1 MGERVLVRA
10 DSLEYE
16 ISETN
21 SCLQKYIDG
30 ANSSLVALNDYC
42 TESELRGEAYESS
55 QRYFQNTYI
64 PMLEQVIS
72 ICSEII
78 SVNNTIMP
86 LFSQYV
92 PNTTGFEADTL
103 VLEDKIEQLK
113 SENRELERKIE
124 ELINF
129 MTKKPFFAIPYAHSG
144 LLKAYGDKIDV
155 NNRLIQRLQEIIDGL
170 RAFNSASVGI
180 YTEAN
185 ALIVKLKDLVNVLS
199 TDRGWN
205 GITRRL
211 VAPGVFNEKLVEL
224 EYERIWTVDGLLDIE
239 QINKIMS
246 SDVERLSV
254 QRLIALGK
262 AIDNIKLI
270 GGEEQLSQFISSCY
284 INPRSV
290 EVPDMGYC
298 TRYDLSPLAQQFIV
312 YYTFKCMEELHSN
325 NINVSLEYDKNTHL
339 AKYYEMVAKAGLLYS
354 IFDSP
359 TVSGLEIKPC
369 EDEYSKLRI
378 KIVQRQNM
386 DGEDIIGNFN
396 EFFKCAKGAGE
407 NRPYDYVLTIL
418 GTEKISEVTYR
429 NIYSEEGVYERDVPK
444 SEYPQYFISQMVNGR
459 SGRGREYSRH
469 LSEKTIQQLIGE
481 STLKDDVALSV
492 TSEVAN
498 ILIDASKGFPS
509 ALLPGLS
516 VAMAVSD
523 AIQDENERKEKVR
536 LGKSAINFSQY
547 EGVADAVGLNYL
559 PIFNSDGTAEIPI
572 SHLSVE
578 AEYEFVEWFNTKKGE
593 DYTGNKEQWSKYI
606 KQLQSNTFDVSEE
619 FWKQFGYGG
628 GHSGNEDK

>member
-30 ANSSLVALNDYC
+30 ANSSLVVLNDYC

-205 GITRRL
+205 GITRR
-211 VAPGVFNEKLVEL
+211 PRKKL
-224 EYERIWTVDGLLDIE
+224 
-239 QINKIMS
+239 S
-246 SDVERLSV
+246 
-254 QRLIALGK
+254 
-262 AIDNIKLI
+262 
-270 GGEEQLSQFISSCY
+270 
-284 INPRSV
+284 
-290 EVPDMGYC
+290 
-298 TRYDLSPLAQQFIV
+298 
-312 YYTFKCMEELHSN
+312 
-325 NINVSLEYDKNTHL
+325 
-339 AKYYEMVAKAGLLYS
+339 
-354 IFDSP
+354 
-359 TVSGLEIKPC
+359 
-369 EDEYSKLRI
+369 
-378 KIVQRQNM
+378 
-386 DGEDIIGNFN
+386 
-396 EFFKCAKGAGE
+396 
-407 NRPYDYVLTIL
+407 
-418 GTEKISEVTYR
+418 
-429 NIYSEEGVYERDVPK
+429 
-444 SEYPQYFISQMVNGR
+444 
-459 SGRGREYSRH
+459 
-469 LSEKTIQQLIGE
+469 
-481 STLKDDVALSV
+481 
-492 TSEVAN
+492 
-498 ILIDASKGFPS
+498 
-509 ALLPGLS
+509 
-516 VAMAVSD
+516 
-523 AIQDENERKEKVR
+523 
-536 LGKSAINFSQY
+536 
-547 EGVADAVGLNYL
+547 
-559 PIFNSDGTAEIPI
+559 
-572 SHLSVE
+572 
-578 AEYEFVEWFNTKKGE
+578 
-593 DYTGNKEQWSKYI
+593 
-606 KQLQSNTFDVSEE
+606 
-619 FWKQFGYGG
+619 
-628 GHSGNEDK
+628 